1 MLGAVARQNV
11 ISFKTPVQMFSW
23 LKMSSN
29 DSNVCKEG
37 DNIEFNSDPEDED
50 NEAEHIHFGIVRKI
64 SNKTNQITIKLTNNQ
79 ICSYFLDEITIT
91 MKNDQVMMKRS
102 VYKAKPCIC
111 GADLTKVKVSQCY
124 GGAGVQ
130 CDGCGSSIDGSL
142 LIYHCTHQRKDV
154 HEFGFDLCQTCG
166 DALESISTLP
176 TSKAYASQF
185 LVISNALRTRSQWSS
200 PFKWQQLCYFVHGSP
215 RKRIS
220 LKTWSSSF
228 HSISDYLHMMRNRRE
243 KQSYIKFN
251 KKSISFDQSHNLLGN
266 AKKDQYEGTLNHG
279 DNKSISSFPALIANR
294 NDNAFTHHIGFKKA
308 MNVYQNNDKD
318 IRNLRQSESN
328 KWSVVGL
335 IDPDKH
341 LSTLDHSLNDEL
353 NHIVDVDSQ
362 ILNYHHWIP
371 SVFQVNSDLTECT
384 LLSEIPNLDPYK
396 YSKTLY
402 RFIERLFLHQVP
414 QLENVTNYKLRNVP
428 LQVIIK
434 AQDYQM
440 FDCQEDDAYV
450 GGIHKEGLY
459 ENIGAVALYYY
470 HVDEGISGGELEVSS
485 VINVEASESYYGVT
499 ELQST
504 RIAVKEGTSLV
515 FSNELCYHRVC
526 TLYGTGSRKILAFFL
541 IAPGLTV
548 NIPIDAR
555 FVVVNWEHHA
565 KFILLKWL
573 EEWDEG
579 YDWILDIVC
588 AYVVGDK
595 AYVEKAIEMYNKCR
609 RAYHHEITYH
619 KMEITSTGRRRY
631 VRTRRHRC
639 NRD

>member
-1 MLGAVARQNV
+1 
-11 ISFKTPVQMFSW
+11 
-23 LKMSSN
+23 MSSN
-29 DSNVCKEG
+29 PV
-37 DNIEFNSDPEDED
+37 
-50 NEAEHIHFGIVRKI
+50 
-64 SNKTNQITIKLTNNQ
+64 
-79 ICSYFLDEITIT
+79 
-91 MKNDQVMMKRS
+91 
-102 VYKAKPCIC
+102 CIC
-111 GADLTKVKVSQCY
+111 GADLVTVQVNQCY
-124 GGAGVQ
+124 DGSGVE
-130 CDGCGSSIDGSL
+130 CDACGSSIDGSL
-142 LIYHCTHQRKDV
+142 HIYHCTHKRDDI

-166 DALESISTLP
+166 DTVASTLP
-176 TSKAYASQF
+176 TSANYDGQF
-185 LVISNALRTRSQWSS
+185 LVVSNELSANRYNMSS
-200 PFKWQQLCYFVHGSP
+200 PFKWQKLCYFLHGTP
-215 RKRIS
+215 RN
-220 LKTWSSSF
+220 TDWF
-228 HSISDYLHMMRNRRE
+228 HHTNAVNPSSISHYITSKNVV
-243 KQSYIKFN
+243 KQSYIEFN
-251 KKSISFDQSHNLLGN
+251 HKSISLDLYNTSHD
-266 AKKDQYEGTLNHG
+266 KEDQYQGNINHG
-279 DNKSISSFPALIANR
+279 HRSSISSFPALIAER
-294 NDNAFTHHIGFKKA
+294 KDNAFTHHVEFKKA

-318 IRNLRQSESN
+318 IRNLRQS
-328 KWSVVGL
+328 KTWSVVGL

-353 NHIVDVDSQ
+353 NQSVHVDGH

-371 SVFQVNSDLTECT
+371 SVFQVNSELTECR
-384 LLSEIPNLDPYK
+384 LLSQIPNLDPYK

-402 RFIERLFLHQVP
+402 RLIERLFLHQVP